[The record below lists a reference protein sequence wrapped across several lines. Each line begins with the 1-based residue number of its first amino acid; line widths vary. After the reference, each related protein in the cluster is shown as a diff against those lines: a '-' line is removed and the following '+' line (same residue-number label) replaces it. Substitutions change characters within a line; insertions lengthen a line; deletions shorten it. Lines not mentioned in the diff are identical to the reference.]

1 MMDFLKKLLGIG
13 ATPAASAAR
22 AALPAPSGA
31 PSRKPG
37 QRAARG
43 RGTGHGAMTRDHA
56 TQKSTPPRAAATA
69 ATPSQDEVIDSMA
82 RLPAYLRVLT
92 GDGGLFAISASQR
105 SDYAV
110 LETESSGDDRQA
122 LLLVTK
128 GLRFEP
134 YTMGLQRMLETDGAN
149 GRYRV
154 RIAIA
159 TQTVI
164 QSIYATNT
172 STDEAKLKYQ
182 RSFEDLVAQALKMNA
197 SDIHI
202 EVRKSSAR
210 LRFRI
215 NGELRDMEDLAAR
228 YAWSTKTAKEMAT
241 VVYTVIA
248 DADSKDVTFN
258 PSKPQDAKINF
269 ENLKA
274 QARLATMPAYPEGF
288 DMVLRLLR
296 LAQDEKPVPL
306 QDLGYSSTQIGMISL
321 GMSKPTGAVIFA
333 GTTGSGKSTSMKVL
347 LMEKIGKARDTIK
360 VITVEDPPEYF
371 IPGATQ
377 SPVVRSKKAEGEKN
391 PFAASIRAAMRS
403 DPDIIMVGEVRDE
416 VSAKLLRD
424 AVQSGH
430 QVFTTVH
437 AESAMQIVSRLN
449 SMGLDRDVLGDTGF
463 LSALI
468 WQSLLP
474 VLCPDCSVPLSEKLA
489 KGELKDKQD
498 NALLRRLSVVCDVSK
513 DDIRF
518 RGCGCSKCAGSGING
533 RTVAAEVIVPDH
545 VIQRHIREGNNSEA
559 WMHWRKKGGM
569 TALEHGIL
577 KMRKG
582 LIDPYELEEY
592 LGFMTIDKIMEDGEL
607 DIAKEVAMA
616 TGFDDC
622 AGCDSPVAGNDEGF
636 ADLGGVPRN
645 EQPEQAS
652 EAI

>member
-1 MMDFLKKLLGIG
+1 MLDFLKKVFGMG
-13 ATPAASAAR
+13 VAPVTAAVQTTDGPRRPAQRKPSRPSAHSARRGQSDKPRPPTAPKSVAPRTPPSESASA
-22 AALPAPSGA
+22 
-31 PSRKPG
+31 
-37 QRAARG
+37 Q
-43 RGTGHGAMTRDHA
+43 D
-56 TQKSTPPRAAATA
+56 
-69 ATPSQDEVIDSMA
+69 DEVIDSLA
-82 RLPAYLRVLT
+82 RLPAYLRVLS
-92 GDGGLFAISASQR
+92 GDGGLFAINASQR

-110 LETESSGDDRQA
+110 LETESIGDERHA
-122 LLLVTK
+122 LLLVTRHLRK
-128 GLRFEP
+128 EPFTLGLA
-134 YTMGLQRMLETDGAN
+134 RMLDSDGAN

-154 RIAIA
+154 RIALA
-159 TQTVI
+159 TESVI
-164 QSIYATNT
+164 QSIYESN
-172 STDEAKLKYQ
+172 SNDDDAKLKYQ
-182 RSFEDLVAQALKMNA
+182 RSFEDLVAQALKMSA

-215 NGELRDMEDLAAR
+215 NGELRDMDDLAAR

-248 DADSKDVTFN
+248 DPDSKDVTFN

-269 ENLKA
+269 DTLKA

-296 LAQDEKPVPL
+296 LAQDERPVPL
-306 QDLGYSSTQIGMISL
+306 QDLGYAAAQIGMISL

-347 LMEKIGKARDTIK
+347 LTEKIRKAKDTIK

-377 SPVVRSKKAEGEKN
+377 SPVVRSKKSDDEKN

-403 DPDIIMVGEVRDE
+403 DPDIIMVGEVRDD

-449 SMGLDRDVLGDTGF
+449 GMGLERDVLGDTGF
-463 LSALI
+463 LSAMI

-489 KGELKDKQD
+489 RGELHDKQD
-498 NALLRRLSVVCDVSK
+498 TALLRRLSVVCDVSS

-518 RGCGCSKCAGSGING
+518 RGCGCSRCAGSGIKG

-569 TALEHGIL
+569 TALEHGIS

-582 LIDPYELEEY
+582 LVDPYELEEY
-592 LGFMTIDKIMEDGEL
+592 LGFMTIDKIMEDGEI
-607 DIAKEVAMA
+607 DISKEIAMA
-616 TGFDDC
+616 TGYDDC
-622 AGCDSPVAGNDEGF
+622 RPQEVTGNADDTGF
-636 ADLGGVPRN
+636 ADLSEELSLSCN
-645 EQPEQAS
+645 EAV
-652 EAI
+652 